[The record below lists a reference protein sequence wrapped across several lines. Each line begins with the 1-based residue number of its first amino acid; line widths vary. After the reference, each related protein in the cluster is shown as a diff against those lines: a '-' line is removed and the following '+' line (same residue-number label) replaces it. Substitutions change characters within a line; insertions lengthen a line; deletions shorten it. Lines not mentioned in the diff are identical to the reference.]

1 MAQVRETNGQLQTVY
16 RRFHRVVNGEY
27 SIRLLEWTKLNWSE
41 NEQFEH
47 CLTLTKT
54 LCPINCVI
62 LHIEFMSGILHIL
75 ENAKRNDKRLFSLLI
90 DPDKT
95 GGAELERTALA
106 AKDAGVDLLF
116 VGGSLLVND
125 RLFDT
130 VQIIKANCDIPVVLF
145 PGDNMQVVPNAD
157 AILLLSVI
165 SGRNAEMLIGKH
177 VVAAPRL
184 KNSGLEIIPTGYM
197 LIDSG
202 RPTTASYMS
211 NTNPLPHDK
220 DDIAA
225 CTAMAGEM
233 LGMKTIF
240 MDGGSGAMNAVSE
253 SMVKRVSQHVDVPLI
268 VGGGLKTPEMAKAR
282 FDAGATVVVVGN
294 AVEKNGSLLAELA
307 SAKF

>member
-1 MAQVRETNGQLQTVY
+1 MQILQNLHTA
-16 RRFHRVVNGEY
+16 
-27 SIRLLEWTKLNWSE
+27 KSE
-41 NEQFEH
+41 NE
-47 CLTLTKT
+47 
-54 LCPINCVI
+54 
-62 LHIEFMSGILHIL
+62 
-75 ENAKRNDKRLFSLLI
+75 RLFSLLI

-95 GGAELERTALA
+95 GGSELERTAISA
-106 AKDAGVDLLF
+106 QKAGVDMFF
-116 VGGSLLVND
+116 VGGSLLVSNT
-125 RLFDT
+125 LFDC

-165 SGRNAEMLIGKH
+165 SGRNPEMLIGKH

-202 RPTTASYMS
+202 KPTTASYMS

-233 LGMKTIF
+233 LGLKTIF
-240 MDGGSGAMNAVSE
+240 MDGGSGAQNSVSP
-253 SMVKRVSQHVDVPLI
+253 SMIKRVSDHVDVPII
-268 VGGGLKTPEMAKAR
+268 VGGGLKTPEMARDR

-294 AVEKNGSLLAELA
+294 AIEKDGSLLAEMA
-307 SAKF
+307 SVSRQ